1 MNPYQISQDPA
12 WHRWIEG
19 LIVLFIGIAAG
30 VTIASALMVEE
41 TTTVNTLR
49 RVQTAPQVESG
60 VSTEEVLPKGVKIDE
75 I

>member
-12 WHRWIEG
+12 WHRWVEG
-19 LIVLFIGIAAG
+19 LIILFIGLAAG

-60 VSTEEVLPKGVKIDE
+60 VSTEVSLPKGVKIDE